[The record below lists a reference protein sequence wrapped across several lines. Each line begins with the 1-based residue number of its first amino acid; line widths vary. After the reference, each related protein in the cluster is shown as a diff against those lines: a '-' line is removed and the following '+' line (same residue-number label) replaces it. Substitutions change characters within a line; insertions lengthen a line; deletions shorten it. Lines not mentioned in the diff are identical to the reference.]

1 MLFFGSFFDKMINQ
15 RANEHFS
22 RKLMQKAVDG
32 FVCNTHN
39 APRNADEGYAKKDGY
54 VAQLVRAQHS

>member
-1 MLFFGSFFDKMINQ
+1 MINQ

-32 FVCNTHN
+32 IVCNTHN

>member
-1 MLFFGSFFDKMINQ
+1 MINQ

-22 RKLMQKAVDG
+22 RKLTRKKAVDG

-39 APRNADEGYAKKDGY
+39 APRNADEGYAKKKRWLS